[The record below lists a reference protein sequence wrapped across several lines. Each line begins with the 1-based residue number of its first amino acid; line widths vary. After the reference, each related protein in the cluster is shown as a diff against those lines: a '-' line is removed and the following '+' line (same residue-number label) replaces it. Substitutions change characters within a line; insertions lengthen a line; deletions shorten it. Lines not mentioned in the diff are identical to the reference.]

1 MVEVYKVSDASTV
14 YAEVA
19 RTATT
24 ITVKFTGAAASGVYG
39 IFVQNV
45 A

>member
-1 MVEVYKVSDASTV
+1 MIIGPLLFYYV